1 MKNLILSLTRETIP
15 YVKQLR
21 AITKSVTGCVLM
33 QQLDYWFARYPDGF
47 YKFLAPPEQDH
58 PNYKEGDSWQEEIGI
73 SVDEFRTAFDL
84 IGVRYLSKN
93 AFNKYENKFQDR
105 YYCSYYDR
113 ASRLTYYFRN
123 HELTDN
129 VLQDLISGKRL
140 EVEKSISRNGQRQSL
155 EVEKS
160 ISRNGQR
167 QSLEV
172 EKSISRNGQRQSPSL
187 YTEITSENKTKTT
200 AESIYTAC
208 AEPIYSHTEIS
219 PEEIQ
224 PTQQTLIDVLDG
236 EKETPIPPT
245 PLASLPPENVGLA
258 IATTEKPQKRK
269 KNVTSEDLILFKEV
283 WNRDAPAACRR
294 VVGDLTIADEKA
306 LRRLIK
312 QFGNRSIEVLQEG
325 LAYARTQKWW
335 NDKSKKL
342 SIANYVSKDKP
353 EDYAR
358 NYRDMVEEGVSIP
371 LTVSPTDRPMTQ
383 SDIKNAETFVRLKE
397 RLNKELL
404 TA

>member
-1 MKNLILSLTRETIP
+1 MTEPI
-15 YVKQLR
+15 Q
-21 AITKSVTGCVLM
+21 
-33 QQLDYWFARYPDGF
+33 
-47 YKFLAPPEQDH
+47 PEQ
-58 PNYKEGDSWQEEIGI
+58 KI
-73 SVDEFRTAFDL
+73 
-84 IGVRYLSKN
+84 
-93 AFNKYENKFQDR
+93 
-105 YYCSYYDR
+105 
-113 ASRLTYYFRN
+113 
-123 HELTDN
+123 
-129 VLQDLISGKRL
+129 
-140 EVEKSISRNGQRQSL
+140 
-155 EVEKS
+155 
-160 ISRNGQR
+160 
-167 QSLEV
+167 
-172 EKSISRNGQRQSPSL
+172 
-187 YTEITSENKTKTT
+187 
-200 AESIYTAC
+200 
-208 AEPIYSHTEIS
+208 
-219 PEEIQ
+219 
-224 PTQQTLIDVLDG
+224 LIDVLAE
-236 EKETPIPPT
+236 EKETPIPPP
-245 PLASLPPENVGLA
+245 PLASLPLENVGLA